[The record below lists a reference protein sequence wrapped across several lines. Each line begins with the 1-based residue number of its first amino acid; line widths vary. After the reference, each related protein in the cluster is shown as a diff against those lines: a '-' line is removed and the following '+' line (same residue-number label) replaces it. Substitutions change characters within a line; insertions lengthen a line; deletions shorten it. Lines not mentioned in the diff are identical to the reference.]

1 MGRIFYSIF
10 RDWSDCTVRGGCI
23 GHSMRD
29 QVSEEK
35 IAIQKKADPVWR
47 FWNGEKSVTKR
58 LSAQIFVLIT
68 ARHTESMVK
77 APQNVALRINVV
89 CPSASPR
96 KCKTKNAYGRS
107 SGLKQRLIKP
117 HAFPY
122 YRKKRHFTVA
132 GGTAETAAGAAGQL
146 AQTSLLNAP
155 ISPKHDRLHLGAY
168 LHAPFSFTI
177 IL

>member
-1 MGRIFYSIF
+1 MVNYRKYNFTLTIYGSELPPPPRSA
-10 RDWSDCTVRGGCI
+10 CTDI
-23 GHSMRD
+23 
-29 QVSEEK
+29 
-35 IAIQKKADPVWR
+35 KKYALCP
-47 FWNGEKSVTKR
+47 WNGEKSVTKR

-96 KCKTKNAYGRS
+96 KYKTKNAYGRS